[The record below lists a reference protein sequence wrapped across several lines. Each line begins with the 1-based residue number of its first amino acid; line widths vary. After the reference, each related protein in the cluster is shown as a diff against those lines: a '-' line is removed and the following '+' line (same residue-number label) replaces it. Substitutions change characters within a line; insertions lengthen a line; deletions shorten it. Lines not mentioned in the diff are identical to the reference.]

1 MQLVSMF
8 RLPPRIPA
16 RVAVLS
22 AAFLCLPAAAQND
35 SGSDGAGPATG
46 MRDARQTVQAG
57 APGGDNANMPPRDW
71 RTINRDLAATRYSP
85 LEEINREA
93 PLQPVFFGYD
103 SSEINAAARGVIA
116 TNADVLSQNPTWVI
130 AIEGHCDSRGTP
142 EYNLALGERRAY
154 AVRDHLV
161 GLGIAADRMQTISY
175 GEEFPFVPGETED
188 AWASNRRAHFVI
200 TGQ

>member
-1 MQLVSMF
+1 MNAYQSSLSRRTLVGVALVGLLGASCV
-8 RLPPRIPA
+8 RNPTPVEPERPDPPPGARQVAPVRPQPPAVRDAAPPPLPLPPPLPEEDI
-16 RVAVLS
+16 
-22 AAFLCLPAAAQND
+22 AF
-35 SGSDGAGPATG
+35 
-46 MRDARQTVQAG
+46 R
-57 APGGDNANMPPRDW
+57 
-71 RTINRDLAATRYSP
+71 P

-93 PLQPVFFGYD
+93 PLQAVFFGYD
-103 SSEINAAARGVIA
+103 SSELDAAGRAVVEANAAILV
-116 TNADVLSQNPTWVI
+116 QNPLWVI

-161 GLGIAADRMQTISY
+161 NLGISPGRVQTISY

-188 AWASNRRAHFVI
+188 AWAANRRAHFVV

>member
-1 MQLVSMF
+1 MNAYQSSLPRRTLIGVALVGLLGASCV
-8 RLPPRIPA
+8 RNPTPVEPERPDPPPGARQVEPVRPQPPAARDAAPPALPLPPP
-16 RVAVLS
+16 
-22 AAFLCLPAAAQND
+22 LPEEDIA
-35 SGSDGAGPATG
+35 S
-46 MRDARQTVQAG
+46 R
-57 APGGDNANMPPRDW
+57 
-71 RTINRDLAATRYSP
+71 P

-93 PLQPVFFGYD
+93 PLQAVFFGYD
-103 SSEINAAARGVIA
+103 SSELDAAGRAAVEANAAILVE
-116 TNADVLSQNPTWVI
+116 NPLWVI

-161 GLGIAADRMQTISY
+161 NLGISPGRVQTISY

-188 AWASNRRAHFVI
+188 AWAANRRAHFVV

>member
-1 MQLVSMF
+1 MNVHPRRPRGRMVAGVAFVSLLGWSCV
-8 RLPPRIPA
+8 RNTTPVEPEPPQPPPGAEQVARIAP
-16 RVAVLS
+16 RP
-22 AAFLCLPAAAQND
+22 PAARA
-35 SGSDGAGPATG
+35 
-46 MRDARQTVQAG
+46 AR
-57 APGGDNANMPPRDW
+57 PSPPPVPPPLSEADIASR
-71 RTINRDLAATRYSP
+71 P

-93 PLQPVFFGYD
+93 PLQPAFFGYD
-103 SSEINAAARGVIA
+103 SSELDAVGTAAVETNAAILA
-116 TNADVLSQNPTWVI
+116 QNPTWVV

-161 GLGIAADRMQTISY
+161 NLGISPDRVQTISY

-188 AWASNRRAHFVI
+188 AWAANRRAHFVI